1 MPVGYWKGSCGADL
15 ALAKSA
21 SVTATPQARGQR
33 YETETIH
40 MKAPHPGIRLSAI
53 LLAGSLIS
61 PLLGSAPALA
71 SEYGRLAGVVS
82 DDHGNPLMGATV
94 LIVGPLLIPTADTG
108 DQVERAI
115 TDAKGKFAVGNLIP
129 GWYSLQI
136 ISPTRLPAHRNGI
149 KVEAGQTSTLRF
161 VLGDA
166 FAPLRFQVPDK
177 DVTPLGDDWKWVLRT
192 SAATRPILRYRH
204 DAQAGPD
211 AVRPP
216 LPADQRLVGVT
227 PGSSVTSPLASD
239 PGVGSVVAYLRHTSP
254 DSDLLTVGSV
264 AANGALSSSVG
275 TDYRKGLSSGDTEEI
290 SLVVHQLGYMSGV
303 AAPVGGGSLT
313 DSTARALVTSYTQT
327 CSIDP
332 RLTLIAGVDI
342 DYLDALRNVLIAQPR
357 MKLAYHLSSSTDLA
371 FQVGRGPSQPPQSL
385 LDRVSGLDSFPLL
398 TLRGYRPELEQ
409 LNHTEIAL
417 NHSLL
422 HRSARFE
429 LAAYHDGIKN
439 AAVWGSAHPA
449 SLTWLAGNYL
459 LNPAVDGVFVNMG
472 DYRSTGYR
480 VAYAQRMGNRLETL
494 VAYVVGD
501 SLNAHGVLTPA
512 SQGDLQGVL
521 KPVHSSSLAGRVSAR
536 VPITQTRL
544 TTSYEWVQ
552 RGRVT
557 TVDPQGQADMQLQ
570 PFLDVQVRQPIPAL
584 AFLPA
589 HIEAIADFRNFLA
602 QGYSPVTQSGE
613 STLLLG
619 SAYRSIRGGF
629 SVEF

>member
-1 MPVGYWKGSCGADL
+1 MR
-15 ALAKSA
+15 
-21 SVTATPQARGQR
+21 T
-33 YETETIH
+33 
-40 MKAPHPGIRLSAI
+40 PHPGIRLSAI

-61 PLLGSAPALA
+61 PLLGPVPALA
-71 SEYGRLAGVVS
+71 SQYGRLAGVVS
-82 DDHGNPLMGATV
+82 DDHGNPLVGATV
-94 LIVGPLLIPTADTG
+94 LIVGPLLIPTAVTG
-108 DQVERAI
+108 DQVERVI

-177 DVTPLGDDWKWVLRT
+177 AATPLGDDWKWVLRT

-204 DAQAGPD
+204 DAPAG
-211 AVRPP
+211 ANALRPP
-216 LPADQRLVGVT
+216 LPADQRLVGMT
-227 PGSSVTSPLASD
+227 PGSSGTNPLATD
-239 PGVGSVVAYLRHTSP
+239 PGVGSVVAFLRHLSP

-264 AANGALSSSVG
+264 AAEGPLSSSVG
-275 TDYRKGLSSGDTEEI
+275 TDYRKGLSSGDTVEV
-290 SLVVHQLGYMSGV
+290 SLVVHQLGYGSR
-303 AAPVGGGSLT
+303 ATAPVGGGPLPYS
-313 DSTARALVTSYTQT
+313 SARGLVASYTQT
-327 CSIDP
+327 CSLDP

-342 DYLDALRNVLIAQPR
+342 DYLDALRNALIAQPR
-357 MKLAYHLSSSTDLA
+357 MKLAYRLSSSTDLA
-371 FQVGRGPSQPPQSL
+371 FQVGRRPSQAAQSL

-398 TLRGYRPELEQ
+398 TLRGYRPELAQ
-409 LNHTEIAL
+409 LDHTEISM
-417 NHSLL
+417 NRRL

-429 LAAYHDGIKN
+429 LAAYHDAIKN
-439 AAVWGSAHPA
+439 AAVWGTAHPA
-449 SLTWLAGNYL
+449 SLSWLAGNYL
-459 LNPAVDGVFVNMG
+459 LNPAIDGFFVNMG

-480 VAYAQRMGNRLETL
+480 VAYAQRMGNHIETL
-494 VAYVVGD
+494 VAYVFGD
-501 SLNAHGVLTPA
+501 SLCAHGVLNHA
-512 SQGDLQGVL
+512 SEGDLQGAL
-521 KPVHSSSLAGRVSAR
+521 KPVRSSSLAGRVSAR
-536 VPITQTRL
+536 VPVTQTRL

-570 PFLDVQVRQPIPAL
+570 PFLDVQIRQPIPPL

-613 STLLLG
+613 STLALG